1 MTWDIAKLRLAI
13 NAVFAR
19 SPRLT
24 ARLLNSCAAAV
35 LAGQTSCMDVVAP
48 ALRASGLVK
57 TFRSTRA
64 VGGVDLEVRPGERVA
79 LLGPNGAGKTTT
91 LLMCL
96 GTITP
101 DEGSIEIFGHRLPK
115 GRSRAME
122 YVGFAAG
129 YLPLPDRLRVRE
141 VLGIFADLCGADEDG
156 DPVMTALERFGV
168 AHLAEQMC
176 IELSS
181 GQRTIVGIAKAVLHR
196 PSLLVLDE
204 PTASLDPD
212 VALRVRTALGRLN
225 ADDGTTLLVTS
236 HDMTEVERL
245 CDRVVFLQHG
255 RVVADGT
262 PAAILEDHGHD
273 SLEDVFLHLAAGQ
286 DEREAG

>member
-1 MTWDIAKLRLAI
+1 
-13 NAVFAR
+13 
-19 SPRLT
+19 
-24 ARLLNSCAAAV
+24 
-35 LAGQTSCMDVVAP
+35 
-48 ALRASGLVK
+48 
-57 TFRSTRA
+57 
-64 VGGVDLEVRPGERVA
+64 
-79 LLGPNGAGKTTT
+79 
-91 LLMCL
+91 MCL

-101 DEGSIEIFGHRLPK
+101 DEGTVEIFGHRLPK
-115 GRSRAME
+115 ARSRAME
-122 YVGFAAG
+122 RVGFAAG

-141 VLGIFADLCGADEDG
+141 VLGIFADLCGADG
-156 DPVMTALERFGV
+156 TATAVEAALARFGV
-168 AHLAEQMC
+168 AHLADQMC
-176 IELSS
+176 VELSS

-225 ADDGTTLLVTS
+225 AEDGTTLLVTS

-245 CDRVVFLQHG
+245 CERIVFLQHG

-262 PAAILEDHGHD
+262 AAEITEAHGHA

-286 DEREAG
+286 GEAS